1 MKAKVVQIK
10 TAGKMIIIIIK
21 IIIIGKMK
29 SKRILNNEMVEITIM
44 MKMIEIAILIAIEI
58 IKIIIMM
65 TMVIWINLIR
75 NFNRKNQ
82 ILIIIRKKIKIL
94 KNN

>member
-44 MKMIEIAILIAIEI
+44 MKMIEITILKAVEI

>member
-44 MKMIEIAILIAIEI
+44 MKMIEITILIAVEI

>member
-1 MKAKVVQIK
+1 
-10 TAGKMIIIIIK
+10 
-21 IIIIGKMK
+21 MK

-44 MKMIEIAILIAIEI
+44 MKMIEIAILIAVEI

>member
-44 MKMIEIAILIAIEI
+44 MKMIEIAILIAVEI